1 MVIHWSVQ
9 KLRLLSGE
17 MVFRFGDRCPLN
29 PIQLRKHNRTYV
41 YNTNT
46 LHMYRNWPTSAIWP
60 FKSILIKSPD
70 GMQSGS
76 THSENV
82 IRSSEKLQIFA
93 GSMYTCKTNGSI
105 KFHQSDIVL
114 RPPLIVL
121 FRYDD
126 SGWFE
131 ILQRIGANII
141 IAIDIGWC
149 VVFTQNNFVPEYWM
163 KDR

>member
-1 MVIHWSVQ
+1 
-9 KLRLLSGE
+9 
-17 MVFRFGDRCPLN
+17 
-29 PIQLRKHNRTYV
+29 
-41 YNTNT
+41 
-46 LHMYRNWPTSAIWP
+46 
-60 FKSILIKSPD
+60 
-70 GMQSGS
+70 MQSGS

-141 IAIDIGWC
+141 IAIDIG
-149 VVFTQNNFVPEYWM
+149 
-163 KDR
+163 